1 MAADLFDFAADRLE
15 QHTSFSRLEARGT
28 LRIALKSAGLDLNGL
43 SVDQLGVVFEKLM
56 PGELEQRGVSEAAAV
71 CSAVIDDLA
80 NSPAVTDAASSDHV
94 DGIFR
99 RLGGD

>member
-1 MAADLFDFAADRLE
+1 MSADLFDFAAEKLE

-28 LRIALKSAGLDLNGL
+28 LRIALKSAGLDPTSLT
-43 SVDQLGVVFEKLM
+43 VDQLGVVFEKLM
-56 PGELEQRGVSEAAAV
+56 PGELERRGVSDAASVCGAV
-71 CSAVIDDLA
+71 TDDLA
-80 NSPAVTDAASSDHV
+80 NSPTPTDAAVSDDV

>member
-1 MAADLFDFAADRLE
+1 MAADLFDFAAEKLE

-28 LRIALKSAGLDLNGL
+28 LRIALKSAGLDLNSL
-43 SVDQLGVVFEKLM
+43 TVDQIGVVFEKLM
-56 PGELEQRGVSEAAAV
+56 PGELERRGVSDAASI
-71 CSAVIDDLA
+71 CSTVIGELA
-80 NSPAVTDAASSDHV
+80 NAPAPADAASSDDV